1 MRQLP
6 FASAFSYFLNGL
18 RRRLYI
24 AGASE
29 KSKGS
34 TEMLS
39 LPFGESALRR
49 VKPKA
54 YLAYASYRPSFY
66 RGKIHFITTQTKSFF
81 PEDPAAV
88 WRSLAG
94 ELEVEVIPGNHLIF
108 SPQNLRVWL
117 QYSLATSSKLLAG
130 MLMSACT
137 RGNQRSSRGIMRVH
151 RKTSTVKVRA
161 GTGTRR

>member
-94 ELEVEVIPGNHLIF
+94 ELQVEVIPGNHLNIF
-108 SPQNLRVWL
+108 TTEFKG
-117 QYSLATSSKLLAG
+117 LAAVL
-130 MLMSACT
+130 T
-137 RGNQRSSRGIMRVH
+137 RYVEQVTCGHVDECVH
-151 RKTSTVKVRA
+151 
-161 GTGTRR
+161 TR